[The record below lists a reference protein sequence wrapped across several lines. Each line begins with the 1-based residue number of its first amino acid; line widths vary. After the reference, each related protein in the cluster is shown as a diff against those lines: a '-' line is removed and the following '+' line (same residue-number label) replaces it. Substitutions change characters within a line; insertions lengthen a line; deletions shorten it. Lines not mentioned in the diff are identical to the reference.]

1 MSTSFDPSQ
10 HGTSALHPGE
20 LESHPCNDDVL
31 DKSALYSA
39 STFSQQESR
48 DAKKE
53 VLASR
58 LLLHVLTD
66 REWSRGRDMLS
77 VATAAL
83 DGGATIIQL
92 RDKTASTRVLIEEGL
107 ALRALTRERGAL
119 LIVNDRVDVALAV
132 EADGVHVGQDD
143 MPAALARRLLGPHR
157 ILGVSAATME
167 EAEVAV
173 AGGADYLG
181 VGPVFP
187 SRGKADAGPATGV
200 QLLTELARRYA
211 TPLVA
216 IGGITAENTPAVVRA
231 GAAGVAV
238 ITAVVN
244 AEDITAA
251 SRQLRMAVESVP
263 RFARPSINRG
273 STLTKIAELG
283 EFGLIARLTAG
294 LPPSPDVIAGVGD
307 DAAILDIGSNDVLVA
322 TCDVQVEDTHF
333 RLRGIT
339 PHDIGRRA
347 LAVNLSDIAAMGA
360 RPRFALISLLV
371 PPTLDV
377 AVLDGIYA
385 GLREEAAQFD
395 VALVGGNIA
404 RNAERLIIDIT
415 LLGTGTR
422 NRLLRRNSA
431 KPGDMVMVTGSLGS
445 AAAGLLVLEDEQLA
459 AKVAPENLV
468 GVLAAQRTPAPRV
481 AAGQWLAQHAV
492 TTGIDVSDGLA
503 ADISHICEASGV
515 GVQIEAESLPIQ
527 PETAT
532 VAALAGQDPQ
542 NLALFGGEDYELLFT
557 VPTDRAHALARELFD
572 ATGVKATAIGTICMG
587 SAITLFREGKPSPLP
602 STGWDHLRL
611 SHP

>member
-1 MSTSFDPSQ
+1 M
-10 HGTSALHPGE
+10 
-20 LESHPCNDDVL
+20 
-31 DKSALYSA
+31 
-39 STFSQQESR
+39 
-48 DAKKE
+48 
-53 VLASR
+53 
-58 LLLHVLTD
+58 LTD
-66 REWSRGRDMLS
+66 REWSRGRDILS

-119 LIVNDRVDVALAV
+119 LIVNDRVDVALAI

-181 VGPVFP
+181 VGPIFP